1 MAASPLVMSITFIVT
16 VSGTPSATVPVSMLV
31 VRSERSMPDASST
44 SGPLEPSPGYGPAV
58 SVTISVRVAD
68 GEALA
73 ADEEAVGDEEPAL
86 AEVELEEDEAP
97 SWTPH
102 AARTRAPAPAPKMP
116 SALRRETSVPT
127 SKAAPWSSTS
137 SAGRWKARPSK
148 VGVTAG
154 ASPPSETW
162 GKGRRE
168 RIESQGPWS
177 SSRGA
182 PAGWRT
188 ASRGQHG
195 NGCRT
200 FS

>member
-1 MAASPLVMSITFIVT
+1 MSITFIVT
-16 VSGTPSATVPVSMLV
+16 VSGTPSAAVPVSMLV

-44 SGPLEPSPGYGPAV
+44 SGPLEPPPGYGRAF

-73 ADEEAVGDEEPAL
+73 ADEEEAAGDEEPAL
-86 AEVELEEDEAP
+86 ADVEPEEDEAP